1 MTAIASFLLL
11 IYSGFKVAMEG
22 FRFII
27 CTYCCALLWEIL
39 VYAESEEI
47 FLDNCRVKRE
57 IGNAFRTK
65 VTVQSPDRCL

>member
-1 MTAIASFLLL
+1 M
-11 IYSGFKVAMEG
+11 
-22 FRFII
+22 
-27 CTYCCALLWEIL
+27 
-39 VYAESEEI
+39 YAESEEI